1 MDDFGVCVLMK
12 STSGSV
18 NQYLCIFLSLATVHN
33 HWLAFSLSLYPQI
46 QNGFARTSCQCQK
59 QQFQLPYEMW
69 LICISDRCL
78 WNKKIKDEIRRQQF
92 SLFRWN
98 FTLTLI
104 WGRLIRHCKNVIW
117 FHCQSLNLKLIPVQ
131 LEGKKSQH
139 FNVMSRKWWF
149 LKHLDIVQSTI
160 KIKKKKK
167 MMLFVDIFWS
177 AAADC
182 VSKAEKI
189 K

>member
-59 QQFQLPYEMW
+59 QQFQLLYEMW

-98 FTLTLI
+98 FTLILI

-160 KIKKKKK
+160 KI
-167 MMLFVDIFWS
+167 
-177 AAADC
+177 
-182 VSKAEKI
+182 
-189 K
+189 

>member
-1 MDDFGVCVLMK
+1 MEHHSQKCTKDSWMILVFVFSWSWPVVQ
-12 STSGSV
+12 STNTYV
-18 NQYLCIFLSLATVHN
+18 YFFHWQQFITIDWRFLY
-33 HWLAFSLSLYPQI
+33 LYPQI
-46 QNGFARTSCQCQK
+46 QNGFASTSCQCQK
-59 QQFQLPYEMW
+59 QQFQLLYEMW

-98 FTLTLI
+98 FTVILI

-139 FNVMSRKWWF
+139 FNVMSKKWLF

-160 KIKKKKK
+160 KI
-167 MMLFVDIFWS
+167 
-177 AAADC
+177 
-182 VSKAEKI
+182 
-189 K
+189 